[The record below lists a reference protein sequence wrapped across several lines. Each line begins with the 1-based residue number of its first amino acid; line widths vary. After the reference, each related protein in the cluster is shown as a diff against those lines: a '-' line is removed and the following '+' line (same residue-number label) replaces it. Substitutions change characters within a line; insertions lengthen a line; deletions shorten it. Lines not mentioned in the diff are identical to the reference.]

1 MSLRRHILQAQLKIH
16 SSLQKFFTHSSYS
29 MDLHTYLDVVPYLY
43 SMHPKFKKYMLDVE
57 QNDFAENVFIL
68 DSDYRIIESDEA
80 QMRRIKDDDVLYLV
94 PGITGGGGKRGG
106 LFAAIALVGI
116 AAATGGLGLAA
127 GGVGAGGTAA
137 AVNTSTA
144 AGVASA
150 SGGGG
155 LFSTFSAL
163 PGFAKSILGNMAL
176 ALVSSI
182 FTKKPKPMETDT
194 STRENGMFG
203 SLTNTTQSGTPIP
216 LVYGHFRIA
225 GQFLSGY
232 IESEQHGK
240 NDIVNVGDK
249 FS

>member
-1 MSLRRHILQAQLKIH
+1 
-16 SSLQKFFTHSSYS
+16 
-29 MDLHTYLDVVPYLY
+29 MDLYTYLDVVPYLY

-57 QNDFAENVFIL
+57 QNEFAENVFIL
-68 DSDYRIIESDEA
+68 DSDYRILEPDEA

-106 LFAAIALVGI
+106 LFAAIALIGV
-116 AAATGGLGLAA
+116 AAATGGLGTFSLFGSAA
-127 GGVGAGGTAA
+127 GGASAAGAA
-137 AVNTSTA
+137 AGPGTA
-144 AGVASA
+144 AGVFGGDFAMVGPT
-150 SGGGG
+150 GGGG
-155 LFSTFSAL
+155 LFSAFTNL

-176 ALVSSI
+176 ALVASI

-216 LVYGHFRIA
+216 LVYGHFRVA